1 MAVTAVVAVVTPT
14 VIVQATS
21 GLIDAFTRTVESGSG
36 ESATVIELLTPLLP
50 WLALLFAV
58 RAVDSVLQIDP
69 VLRYMG
75 QKLGLRSMKRLE
87 DLLYEKAMSLRLD
100 WFEYPR

>member
-1 MAVTAVVAVVTPT
+1 MKNRLKTARELWALAVFWYRIFIAPWPPFTVFMAVTAVVAVVTPT

-69 VLRYMG
+69 VLRYI
-75 QKLGLRSMKRLE
+75 
-87 DLLYEKAMSLRLD
+87 
-100 WFEYPR
+100 